1 MFGSVLHDITSI
13 FAEYKTT
20 TATKWRAC
28 IEDCPHPEVCPHPD
42 SCPHRS
48 YMLTLRS
55 SSPLLTIEAAP
66 PFWQKHH
73 PAT

>member
-55 SSPLLTIEAAP
+55 SSPPTIAAP
-66 PFWQKHH
+66 SNL
-73 PAT
+73 ASGTLI